1 MSKLGLII
9 IAVVAVLLIG
19 TGTTVALL
27 SGGDA
32 TNVEEVADQAVE
44 AAEDL
49 DVDAGIDLLCDA
61 PSAEERDELD
71 AFIETAQDEAGTD
84 DPDVDYAISD
94 VEGEETGSFR
104 VDVSSEDPAFEDQ
117 DFAIDVTVEQDGDR
131 SCIAGAEPVE

>member
-1 MSKLGLII
+1 MSKLGLVI

-104 VDVSSEDPAFEDQ
+104 VDVSSEDPAFEDR